1 MGSWVVVLLN
11 GNTAAELGAVSLY
24 SFGAVEIHFV
34 LLISRQGKVRLTK
47 WYSPYSQKERTKVIR
62 ELSGLILTRGPKLC
76 NFVEWRG
83 FKVVYKRYASLYFC
97 MCINQDDNELEVLEI
112 IHHFVEILDRYFGSV
127 CELDLIFN
135 FHKKS
140 WQAYYILDELLIAG
154 ELQESSKKSVARL
167 IAAQDSLVE
176 AAKEQSNSISNIIAQ
191 ATK

>member
-97 MCINQDDNELEVLEI
+97 MCINQDDNELEV
-112 IHHFVEILDRYFGSV
+112 